1 MSVIMRNDIEV
12 GGTDDGII
20 AKVGTDTLDTTAQD
34 LSGAV
39 NEHEEDISELNS
51 SLSQRAFVGSSKS
64 ISVTVPSGGTVNIA
78 DANYAISGKTYI
90 GTLITS
96 CEGAPVSITATYAGI
111 ATGVRFTVHSFSSN
125 SLTISIVYRHLYI

>member
-39 NEHEEDISELNS
+39 NELKGDMDSALKI
-51 SLSQRAFVGSSKS
+51 VTYTT
-64 ISVTVPSGGTVNIA
+64 SVTITAGSNLAVNGSEFNISIPSGYTPMGIIQVNT
-78 DANYAISGKTYI
+78 NHNSVNVGRFRFAISGLVLSLHNFYSSDLTTNIDITVLYAKTN
-90 GTLITS
+90 L
-96 CEGAPVSITATYAGI
+96 VS
-111 ATGVRFTVHSFSSN
+111 
-125 SLTISIVYRHLYI
+125 